1 MNLFNLK
8 SSLYFWRRWKF
19 FFCRKIEQLFFNQY
33 FYWIFSKIDLRY
45 YVKPNIIPS
54 CWNNF
59 YNIHYQKGMYWI
71 SWFFMSVCDDPTT
84 NKRFLNKEIVK
95 TFSKSLKGIIN
106 STRSIEKRSVVYK
119 INCRGTVI
127 TWSNQRDLPHDFSF
141 CC

>member
-1 MNLFNLK
+1 MGIL
-8 SSLYFWRRWKF
+8 LYFWRRWKCYF
-19 FFCRKIEQLFFNQY
+19 GRKIEQLFFNQY
-33 FYWIFSKIDLRY
+33 FYWIFSKINLRQMWNQILFLLAETIFIIY
-45 YVKPNIIPS
+45 IIKRVCYVLNFMVFYECLWS
-54 CWNNF
+54 NN
-59 YNIHYQKGMYWI
+59 
-71 SWFFMSVCDDPTT
+71 

-127 TWSNQRDLPHDFSF
+127 TWSSQRDLPHDFSF